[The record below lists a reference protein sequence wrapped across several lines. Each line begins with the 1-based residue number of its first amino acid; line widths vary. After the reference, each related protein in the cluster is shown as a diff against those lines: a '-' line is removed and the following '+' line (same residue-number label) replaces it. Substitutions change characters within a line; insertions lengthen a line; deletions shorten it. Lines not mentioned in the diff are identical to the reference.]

1 MKRQQPI
8 RPHTIAIAGAN
19 GMVGRHL
26 VEALLARGDRVIAL
40 VRSPASH
47 LFPPL
52 VDVRRWQASDP
63 LAPVDEADAVVN
75 LVGDPIF
82 AKRWTQA
89 RKQELIQTRVL
100 ATRSLVEGIR
110 KSGGQGRT
118 FISSTAIEYA
128 GHTGERQVDET
139 AAAGKGFLTELS
151 KLWEAEAQRVSE
163 TGARLVLLRQ
173 SLVLGREGG
182 VLAGL
187 LPLYQSGFGGTLGP
201 GGQWFSWIHVNDAAR
216 LILHVFDH
224 ETIAGPLISASPH
237 PVTSR
242 DFARIFAHTVHRPRL
257 FPMSRMV
264 MSLLWEERAAL
275 FLDSHRMVPHV
286 ALSTGFQFRFP
297 TLEVA
302 LSDLLG
308 KSPLSLAQL
317 THNDVEQIK
326 GDVELLAGKIEERY
340 GVTKEVRDEV

>member
-1 MKRQQPI
+1 MLNKQQPI
-8 RPHTIAIAGAN
+8 WPHTIAIAGAN

-26 VEALLARGDRVIAL
+26 VEALLARGDHVIAL
-40 VRSPASH
+40 VRSPESH
-47 LFPPL
+47 LFPPS
-52 VDVRRWQASDP
+52 VDVRRWRASDP
-63 LAPVDEADAVVN
+63 LAPVDGADAVVN
-75 LVGDPIF
+75 LVGPPIF
-82 AKRWTQA
+82 AKRWTPT

-110 KSGGQGRT
+110 KAGGQGRT

-128 GHTGERQVDET
+128 GNTGDRLVDER
-139 AAAGKGFLTELS
+139 AAAGKGFLAELS

-182 VLAGL
+182 VMAGL
-187 LPLYQSGFGGTLGP
+187 LPMYRSGFGGTLGP

-216 LILHVFDH
+216 LILHAFDH
-224 ETIAGPLISASPH
+224 ETITGPLVSASPN

-242 DFARIFAHTVHRPRL
+242 EFARMFAHAVRRPRL
-257 FPMSRMV
+257 FPMPSRV
-264 MSLLWEERAAL
+264 MELMWGERAAL

-302 LSDLLG
+302 LADLLG
-308 KSPLSLAQL
+308 PHPLSITQL
-317 THNDVEQIK
+317 MNQEGTPGH
-326 GDVELLAGKIEERY
+326 A
-340 GVTKEVRDEV
+340 

>member
-1 MKRQQPI
+1 MKRQQPV

-26 VEALLARGDRVIAL
+26 VEALLIRGDRVIAL
-40 VRSPASH
+40 VRSPASQP
-47 LFPPL
+47 FPTP

-75 LVGDPIF
+75 LVGDNIF
-82 AKRWTQA
+82 AKRWTPTL
-89 RKQELIQTRVL
+89 KQELIQTRVL

-110 KSGGQGRT
+110 KAGGGGRT

-128 GHTGERQVDET
+128 GNTGEQQVDET
-139 AAAGKGFLTELS
+139 AAAGKGFLADLS
-151 KLWEAEAQRVSE
+151 KQWEAEAQRVSE

-187 LPLYQSGFGGTLGP
+187 LPLYRHGFGGTLGP
-201 GGQWFSWIHVNDAAR
+201 GGQWFSWIHVDDAAR
-216 LILHVFDH
+216 LILHALDH
-224 ETIAGPLISASPH
+224 ETISGPLISASPN

-242 DFARIFAHTVHRPRL
+242 DFARIFARAVRRPRL
-257 FPMSRMV
+257 FPMSSMV
-264 MSLLWEERAAL
+264 MKLAWGERAAL
-275 FLDSHRMVPHV
+275 FLDSHRVVPHV

-302 LSDLLG
+302 FSDLLG
-308 KSPLSLAQL
+308 KSPLQ
-317 THNDVEQIK
+317 
-326 GDVELLAGKIEERY
+326 RF
-340 GVTKEVRDEV
+340 

>member
-1 MKRQQPI
+1 MNRQQPI

-26 VEALLARGDRVIAL
+26 VEALLARGDRVIVL

-47 LFPPL
+47 PFSPS
-52 VDVRRWQASDP
+52 VDVRQWQGSDP
-63 LAPVDEADAVVN
+63 FAPVDEADAVVN

-82 AKRWTQA
+82 A
-89 RKQELIQTRVL
+89 
-100 ATRSLVEGIR
+100 TRSLVEGIR
-110 KSGGQGRT
+110 KAGGQGRT
-118 FISSTAIEYA
+118 LISSTAIEYA
-128 GHTGERQVDET
+128 GHTGDQQVDER
-139 AAAGKGFLTELS
+139 AAPGKGFLADLS
-151 KLWEAEAQRVSE
+151 QLWEAEAQRVSE

-187 LPLYQSGFGGTLGP
+187 LPLYRRGFGGTLGP

-216 LILHVFDH
+216 LILHAFDH
-224 ETIAGPLISASPH
+224 ETITGPLISASPH

-242 DFARIFAHTVHRPRL
+242 EFARIFARAVHRPRL
-257 FPMSRMV
+257 FPLPRTV
-264 MSLLWEERAAL
+264 MSLLWGERAAL

-308 KSPLSLAQL
+308 KSPLPLAQL
-317 THNDVEQIK
+317 MNQ
-326 GDVELLAGKIEERY
+326 ER
-340 GVTKEVRDEV
+340 EPNPL

>member
-1 MKRQQPI
+1 MNRQQPI

-26 VEALLARGDRVIAL
+26 VEALLARGDRVIVL

-47 LFPPL
+47 PFSPS
-52 VDVRRWQASDP
+52 VDVRQWQGSDP
-63 LAPVDEADAVVN
+63 FAPVDEADAVVN

-82 AKRWTQA
+82 AKRWTQT
-89 RKQELIQTRVL
+89 RKQELIQTRRL

-110 KSGGQGRT
+110 KAGGQGRT
-118 FISSTAIEYA
+118 LISSTAIEYA
-128 GHTGERQVDET
+128 GHTGDQQVDER
-139 AAAGKGFLTELS
+139 AAPGKGFLADLS
-151 KLWEAEAQRVSE
+151 QLWEAEAQRVSE

-187 LPLYQSGFGGTLGP
+187 LPLYRRGFGGTLDP

-216 LILHVFDH
+216 LILHAFDH
-224 ETIAGPLISASPH
+224 ETITGPLISASPH

-242 DFARIFAHTVHRPRL
+242 EFARIFARAVHRPRL
-257 FPMSRMV
+257 FPLPRTV
-264 MSLLWEERAAL
+264 MSLLWGERAAL

-308 KSPLSLAQL
+308 KSPLPLAQL
-317 THNDVEQIK
+317 MNQ
-326 GDVELLAGKIEERY
+326 ER
-340 GVTKEVRDEV
+340 EPNPL

>member
-1 MKRQQPI
+1 MKRQQPL

-26 VEALLARGDRVIAL
+26 VEALLIRGDRVIAL

-47 LFPPL
+47 PFPPS
-52 VDVRRWQASDP
+52 VDVRSFQASDP
-63 LAPVDEADAVVN
+63 LAPVDEADVVVN
-75 LVGDPIF
+75 LVGDNVF
-82 AKRWTQA
+82 AKRWTPT

-110 KSGGQGRT
+110 KAGGGGRT

-128 GHTGERQVDET
+128 GNTGEQQVDET
-139 AAAGKGFLTELS
+139 AAAGKGFLAELS
-151 KLWEAEAQRVSE
+151 KRWEAEAQRVSE

-173 SLVLGREGG
+173 SLVLGRDGG

-187 LPLYQSGFGGTLGP
+187 LPLYRRGLGGTLGP

-216 LILHVFDH
+216 LILHALDH
-224 ETIAGPLISASPH
+224 ATIAGPLISASPH

-242 DFARIFAHTVHRPRL
+242 EFARILAHAVGRPRL
-257 FPMSRMV
+257 FPLHRTV
-264 MSLLWEERAAL
+264 MSLLWGERAAL

-286 ALSTGFQFRFP
+286 TLSTGFQFRFP

-302 LSDLLG
+302 LADLLG
-308 KSPLSLAQL
+308 SHPLSITQL
-317 THNDVEQIK
+317 MKQEGTP
-326 GDVELLAGKIEERY
+326 GRA
-340 GVTKEVRDEV
+340 

>member
-1 MKRQQPI
+1 MKKQQQPM

-26 VEALLARGDRVIAL
+26 VEALLTRGDQVIAL
-40 VRSPASH
+40 VRAPASH
-47 LFPPL
+47 RFPPS
-52 VDVRRWQASDP
+52 VEVRRWQASDP

-75 LVGDPIF
+75 LVGSPIF
-82 AKRWTQA
+82 AQRWTQT

-100 ATRSLVEGIR
+100 ATRSPVEGIR
-110 KSGGQGRT
+110 KAGGQGRT

-128 GHTGERQVDET
+128 GNTGDRQVDE
-139 AAAGKGFLTELS
+139 AASLGKGFLADLS

-163 TGARLVLLRQ
+163 SGARLVLLRQ

-187 LPLYQSGFGGTLGP
+187 LPLYRWGFGGTLGP

-216 LILHVFDH
+216 LILHAFDQ
-224 ETIAGPLISASPH
+224 ETITGPLISASPH

-242 DFARIFAHTVHRPRL
+242 EFARIFANAVHRPRL
-257 FPMSRMV
+257 FPMSRWM
-264 MSLLWEERAAL
+264 LELFWGERAAL
-275 FLDSHRMVPHV
+275 LLDSHRMVPHL

-302 LSDLLG
+302 LADLLG
-308 KSPLSLAQL
+308 KSRLPLEQL
-317 THNDVEQIK
+317 MNQ
-326 GDVELLAGKIEERY
+326 ER
-340 GVTKEVRDEV
+340 EPDPL

>member
-1 MKRQQPI
+1 MNTQQPI

-26 VEALLARGDRVIAL
+26 VEALLARGEGVIAL
-40 VRSPASH
+40 VRSPESYR
-47 LFPPL
+47 FPSP
-52 VDVRRWQASDP
+52 VDVRRWQASD
-63 LAPVDEADAVVN
+63 LFAPVDEADAVVN
-75 LVGDPIF
+75 LVGSPIF

-89 RKQELIQTRVL
+89 RKQDLIQTRAL

-110 KSGGQGRT
+110 KAGGQGHT

-128 GHTGERQVDET
+128 GNTGDRLVDET
-139 AAAGKGFLTELS
+139 TTAGKGFLAELS
-151 KLWEAEAQRVSE
+151 RLWETEAQQVSE

-173 SLVLGREGG
+173 SLVMGREGG

-187 LPLYQSGFGGTLGP
+187 LPLYRSGFGGTFGL

-216 LILHVFDH
+216 LILHALDH
-224 ETIAGPLISASPH
+224 ETITGPLVSASPN

-242 DFARIFAHTVHRPRL
+242 EFARMFARAVRRPRL
-257 FPMSRMV
+257 FPMSRRV
-264 MSLLWEERAAL
+264 MELMWGERAAL

-302 LSDLLG
+302 LADLLG
-308 KSPLSLAQL
+308 PHPLSITQL
-317 THNDVEQIK
+317 MNQEGTP
-326 GDVELLAGKIEERY
+326 GRA
-340 GVTKEVRDEV
+340 